1 MINPNSPYTCQ
12 RVGKCSY
19 ESMSNRCMYCGKT
32 KEEILEY
39 SMKVPNYIL
48 EMAMKVENWFID
60 NKIPKWRL
68 MGMVSRNHIHIIDQY
83 KEKLE
88 AIKKLANDKIYE

>member
-68 MGMVSRNHIHIIDQY
+68 MGMVSRNHIHTPKRKCNTLTHPYLLCRI
-83 KEKLE
+83 
-88 AIKKLANDKIYE
+88 ND